1 MTERI
6 ISVAG
11 SLSLDV
17 NKVEKLY
24 DILTL
29 HRVQLQQENSNTTEE
44 FLVFQYYSIL
54 EYLNFPNEWRE
65 EGWSE

>member
-17 NKVEKLY
+17 NKIEKLY

-29 HRVQLQQENSNTTEE
+29 HRVQLQQENSNTTDA
-44 FLVFQYYSIL
+44 IL
-54 EYLNFPNEWRE
+54 
-65 EGWSE
+65 